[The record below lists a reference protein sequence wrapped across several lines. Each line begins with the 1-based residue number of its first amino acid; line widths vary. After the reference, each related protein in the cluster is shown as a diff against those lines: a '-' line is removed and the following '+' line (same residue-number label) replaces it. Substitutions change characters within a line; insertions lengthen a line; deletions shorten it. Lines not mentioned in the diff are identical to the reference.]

1 MDNRYYLAVDI
12 GASSGRH
19 ILSHMEN
26 GKIILEEVYRFH
38 NGMTEKDGH
47 KIWDVDRLF
56 EEILTGMKKCSE
68 IGKMPYSIGIDTWA
82 VDFVLLDN
90 DDRKIMDAVAYRDDR
105 TAGIDKKVYEV
116 ISEDELYARTGI
128 QKQNFNTIYQLMAVK
143 SQEPDAFEKA
153 KSMLMIPDYLNFLLT
168 GEKVQEYT
176 NATTTQLVNPV
187 TKDWDYE
194 LIDRLGY
201 PKDIFGEIKNPGSEV
216 GKLRSEVS
224 RKVGFDCKVIL
235 PATHD
240 TASAVMAVPT
250 QKDDTLY
257 ISSGTWSLMGIERK
271 YAECSLKS
279 MKYNFTNEGGYDY
292 RFRYLKNIMGLWM
305 LQNVRKEM
313 NTDNKTYTF
322 PELIAMAKEADGFP
336 SIVNCNDS
344 SFLAPKSMTD
354 AVRYYCERT
363 GQKIPQSMGEVMVV
377 IYNSL
382 AQSYKDTVA
391 ELEEMSGRKFS
402 RIHVVGGGC
411 QDMFLNQKI
420 KTFTGKEVYAG
431 PVEGTALGNL
441 MVQMLKDGSFK
452 TLEEARECVASSFD
466 VKKVD

>member
-1 MDNRYYLAVDI
+1 MGNYYLAIDI

-19 ILSHMEN
+19 ILGSIEDGKIVLEEIYRFEN
-26 GKIILEEVYRFH
+26 GMVEKNGHLCWNHERTFKEILAGIKKCKEIGKIPTSMSIDTWGVDFALLDENDKLLGDTVGYRDSRTRGMDEEVYKIIP
-38 NGMTEKDGH
+38 EK
-47 KIWDVDRLF
+47 
-56 EEILTGMKKCSE
+56 
-68 IGKMPYSIGIDTWA
+68 
-82 VDFVLLDN
+82 
-90 DDRKIMDAVAYRDDR
+90 
-105 TAGIDKKVYEV
+105 
-116 ISEDELYARTGI
+116 ELYARTGI
-128 QKQNFNTIYQLMAVK
+128 QYAIFNTIYQLMAVK
-143 SQEPDAFEKA
+143 KEHPEQMEQAKA
-153 KSMLMIPDYLNFLLT
+153 MLTTPDYFQFLLT
-168 GEKVQEYT
+168 GVKMQEYT
-176 NATTTQLVNPV
+176 MATTGQLINPK
-187 TKDWDYE
+187 TFDWDYE
-194 LIDRLGY
+194 LIDMLGY
-201 PKDIFGEIKNPGSEV
+201 NKEIFQKVQMPGTSVGHFTKEIQDQ
-216 GKLRSEVS
+216 
-224 RKVGFDCKVIL
+224 VGFDCEVVL
-235 PATHD
+235 CGSHD
-240 TASAVMAVPT
+240 TASAVLAVPAN
-250 QKDDTLY
+250 DDDFLY
-257 ISSGTWSLMGIERK
+257 ISSGTWSLMGVERMQ
-271 YAECSLKS
+271 ADCSPESKVL
-279 MKYNFTNEGGYDY
+279 NFTNEGGYDY

-313 NTDNKTYTF
+313 NTNDKTYTF

-391 ELEEMSGRKFS
+391 ELEEMSGRKFT

>member
-1 MDNRYYLAVDI
+1 MKYYLAVDI

-19 ILSHMEN
+19 ILAHLED
-26 GKIILEEVYRFH
+26 GKIVLEEMYRFT
-38 NGMTEKDGH
+38 NGNVTRDGH
-47 KIWDVDRLF
+47 LCWELDRLF
-56 EEILTGMKKCSE
+56 EEIVNGIAACAKA
-68 IGKMPYSIGIDTWA
+68 GKAPSSMGIDTWG
-82 VDFVLLDN
+82 VDFVLLDKN
-90 DDRKIMDAVAYRDDR
+90 NQILGDTIAYRDSR
-105 TAGIDKKVYEV
+105 TDDMDKLLETM
-116 ISEDELYARTGI
+116 ISPEELYERTGI
-128 QKQNFNTIYQLMAVK
+128 QKQLYNSIYQLLAIK
-143 SQEPDAFEKA
+143 NEHPEYIKNAEHY
-153 KSMLMIPDYLNFLLT
+153 LMVPEYFNYLLT
-168 GEKVQEYT
+168 GVMMNEYT
-176 NATTTQLVNPV
+176 NATTGQLVNAV

-194 LIDRLGY
+194 LLDRIGI
-201 PKDIFGEIKNPGSEV
+201 PSKIFGKLHMPKTSVGMLKQEIAKKCGCQTE
-216 GKLRSEVS
+216 
-224 RKVGFDCKVIL
+224 VIL

-240 TASAVMAVPT
+240 TGSAVLAVPAN
-250 QKDDTLY
+250 DDDFIYL
-257 ISSGTWSLMGIERK
+257 SSGTWSLMGIERK